1 MRRGCSL
8 HGTLPKTL
16 ELLRGATAMPQADV
30 SFNPALLFTVFGRTL
45 EHMPPS
51 WTLVPHL
58 QTGDDRGTL
67 KWVHST
73 RRCDQHA
80 GDTR

>member
-1 MRRGCSL
+1 
-8 HGTLPKTL
+8 
-16 ELLRGATAMPQADV
+16 MPQADV
-30 SFNPALLFTVFGRTL
+30 SFKPALLFTVFGRTL
-45 EHMPPS
+45 EHVPPS

-73 RRCDQHA
+73 
-80 GDTR
+80 TL